1 MTMLTPRGIAAA
13 LVVAG
18 VTIGTLSDRFPDR
31 TPFRAGGYE
40 VLAGDFHVHAFPG
53 DGALAPWTL
62 RDEARRAGL
71 DVLAVTNHNRTFTA
85 RFAGWLASRSDG
97 PILIPG
103 EEITALQYHL
113 IAIGVERT
121 ITSHQPAAAAIADV
135 HAQGGLAIAAH
146 PMPEEFHGYDDD
158 ATVAQ
163 LDGSE
168 AAHPARDRHDQEEF
182 AAFFDRAR
190 RLNPRVA
197 PIGSSDFHI
206 SPSLGLCRTF
216 LFVRERTAAG
226 IFDAIRHGRTAA
238 SDQWGHLYGDPELV
252 RLVERAR
259 PAGRSDVNAGWRR
272 LSLTLVWIGVAGV
285 LLLRGEV
292 TPQ

>member
-1 MTMLTPRGIAAA
+1 MTILSPRGMAGI

-18 VTIGTLSDRFPDR
+18 VTIGTLSDRFPTR
-31 TPFRAGGYE
+31 LPFRAEGYE

-85 RFAGWLASRSDG
+85 RFAGWLSSQSDG
-97 PILIPG
+97 PIVIPG
-103 EEITALQYHL
+103 EEITALDYHL
-113 IAIGVERT
+113 IAIGVDRT
-121 ITSHQPAAAAIADV
+121 VSSHQPAAGAIADV

-146 PMPEEFHGYDDD
+146 PMPSEFHGYDDD

-163 LDGSE
+163 LDGTE
-168 AAHPARDRHDQEEF
+168 AAHPARERHDQEQF

-197 PIGSSDFHI
+197 PIGSSDFHV
-206 SPSLGLCRTF
+206 SPQLGLCRTF
-216 LFVRERTAAG
+216 IFVRARTAAG
-226 IFDAIRHGRTAA
+226 TLEAIRNGRTVA
-238 SDQWGHLYGDPELV
+238 SDEWGRLYGDPALV
-252 RLVERAR
+252 KLLERDS
-259 PAGRSDVNAGWRR
+259 PAGRSEVNARWRR
-272 LSLTLVWIGVAGV
+272 LSLMLVWVGVAGM
-285 LLLRGEV
+285 LLLQGRHD
-292 TPQ
+292 